1 MSLNL
6 NRLQWFTIWLG
17 TLMTLAAIG
26 KFDKRG
32 AAAYILATVVM
43 ALYQGKSKA
52 RGFWRVV
59 VQVLLTIV
67 VLFAAVALSHPK

>member
-6 NRLQWFTIWLG
+6 NRLQWVTVWLG

-32 AAAYILATVVM
+32 AVAYILATVVM
-43 ALYQGKSKA
+43 ALFQGKSKA
-52 RGFWRVV
+52 RGFWRIAGQVILTVV
-59 VQVLLTIV
+59 VLL
-67 VLFAAVALSHPK
+67 AAVVLSHPK